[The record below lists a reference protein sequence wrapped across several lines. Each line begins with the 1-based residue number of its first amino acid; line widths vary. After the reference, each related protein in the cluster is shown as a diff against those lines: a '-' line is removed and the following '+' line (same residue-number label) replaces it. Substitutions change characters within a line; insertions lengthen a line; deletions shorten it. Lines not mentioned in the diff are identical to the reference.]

1 MTPMIKTYALTTGVD
16 DDSDSSSDDDSYSSS
31 DSDSS
36 SSDDDSMPGLMD
48 PMDSDDDDSEAD
60 PMETDDDDSVPG
72 LIQRYGDESDDDSSD
87 SEDEDDDPPM
97 QARTV
102 RFRQQPEVQQYN
114 PRRPAANTGQ
124 STSQPIP
131 SPLRR
136 SQRGHKP
143 REFLEPKMKGQ
154 EHSNTTKHLF
164 TQWTIKDP
172 ATYLEHKENEAH
184 LIAEIFVQTFSLP
197 KAVKKF
203 GKPADEA
210 AVEELKQLH
219 DRGAWHPVD
228 ISKYPPQVKKQV
240 MESLMFLVEKR
251 DGRIKARHCS
261 NGSIQRNWF
270 TKEDATSPTAHQ
282 ESVVITAAIDA
293 MEGREVAIADIPNAF
308 IQTDNETVEE
318 AMSKGRPPPLMKVR
332 GRVVDMLVRIA
343 PTIYKPFIVYERGQ
357 PVVYLLLTKA
367 VYGQIQSALRFFRK
381 LVGDLTKAGFK
392 ANDYDMCVYNK
403 TVDGKQLTVVIHVDD
418 LKISH
423 VDKRVVD
430 NFISWC
436 RSKYE
441 NFTKMKPSRGKIHDY
456 LGVTLDYSE
465 PGKVKLYMH
474 DYVKSVLKEFPYQEE
489 LKKTKSPKTPAAEHL
504 FQIDPDAVPLDKEKA
519 DVFHTTV
526 AKLLFLT
533 MRTRPDLQPTVPFLC
548 TRVQKPDVD
557 DFKKL
562 LRALKWLEKTWKFV
576 LTIEVTRD
584 GEVILV
590 CWFPDA
596 AFAVHVDFKSHTGGT
611 GTMGKGVIKS
621 ISCKQKL
628 NTKSS
633 TEAEL
638 VAADDV
644 VPSAL
649 WTRLFLLSQGYKSK
663 TTLFQDNTSAI
674 LLEKNG
680 TKSSSKRTRHLN
692 IRYFFITDCYS
703 KDLLGI
709 EHCST
714 ENMQGDYPSKPL
726 QGKPFEKHLLSIMN
740 MSYEVFMAIM
750 NGS

>member
-1 MTPMIKTYALTTGVD
+1 
-16 DDSDSSSDDDSYSSS
+16 
-31 DSDSS
+31 
-36 SSDDDSMPGLMD
+36 
-48 PMDSDDDDSEAD
+48 
-60 PMETDDDDSVPG
+60 
-72 LIQRYGDESDDDSSD
+72 
-87 SEDEDDDPPM
+87 
-97 QARTV
+97 
-102 RFRQQPEVQQYN
+102 
-114 PRRPAANTGQ
+114 
-124 STSQPIP
+124 
-131 SPLRR
+131 
-136 SQRGHKP
+136 
-143 REFLEPKMKGQ
+143 
-154 EHSNTTKHLF
+154 
-164 TQWTIKDP
+164 
-172 ATYLEHKENEAH
+172 
-184 LIAEIFVQTFSLP
+184 
-197 KAVKKF
+197 
-203 GKPADEA
+203 
-210 AVEELKQLH
+210 
-219 DRGAWHPVD
+219 
-228 ISKYPPQVKKQV
+228 
-240 MESLMFLVEKR
+240 
-251 DGRIKARHCS
+251 
-261 NGSIQRNWF
+261 
-270 TKEDATSPTAHQ
+270 
-282 ESVVITAAIDA
+282 
-293 MEGREVAIADIPNAF
+293 
-308 IQTDNETVEE
+308 
-318 AMSKGRPPPLMKVR
+318 
-332 GRVVDMLVRIA
+332 
-343 PTIYKPFIVYERGQ
+343 
-357 PVVYLLLTKA
+357 
-367 VYGQIQSALRFFRK
+367 
-381 LVGDLTKAGFK
+381 
-392 ANDYDMCVYNK
+392 
-403 TVDGKQLTVVIHVDD
+403 
-418 LKISH
+418 
-423 VDKRVVD
+423 
-430 NFISWC
+430 
-436 RSKYE
+436 
-441 NFTKMKPSRGKIHDY
+441 MKPSRGKIHDY
-456 LGVTLDYSE
+456 LDGVTLDFSE
-465 PGKVKLYMH
+465 PGKCKMHMH
-474 DYVKSVLKEFPYQEE
+474 DYIKSVLKEFPYQEE

-596 AFAVHVDFKSHTGGT
+596 AFAVHADFKSHTGGT